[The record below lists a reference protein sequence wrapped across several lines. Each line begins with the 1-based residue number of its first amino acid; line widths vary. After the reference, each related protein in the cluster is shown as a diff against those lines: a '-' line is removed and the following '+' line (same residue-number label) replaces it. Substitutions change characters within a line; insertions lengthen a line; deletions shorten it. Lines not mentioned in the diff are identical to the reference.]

1 MLYLRW
7 IRLFLSYATFVLLS
21 ISVFNYELSIYLL
34 RQAKGQLHV
43 LRLRESFED
52 FKAKNKLSEH
62 QLANLALVEHIKVY
76 SVDSLGYK
84 PTENFTNIYD
94 QHGQPILWVVTASEK
109 YSLKAVEWDFPV
121 IGSVS
126 YKGFFKEELVLKEK
140 YKLQAQGYD
149 VGLRSVSAWSTLGWF
164 KDPLLSTHLNKTK
177 GSFCN
182 LLFHELFHA
191 TFYEA
196 GRINDNE
203 NLANFIAH
211 KATIQFLKNDT
222 ISLKQYLSDHTEW
235 EKLVQFLHLNTKAY
249 GSELTSISTKENRLI
264 LKQKQLYFLIKK
276 LKNAGIKKE
285 RILTGASEEILLEQ
299 NAYFIDYMQYNSQQD
314 SLEIA
319 FNKFYKGS
327 LKNMVQSLAP

>member
-7 IRLFLSYATFVLLS
+7 IRLFLSYVTFILLG
-21 ISVFNYELSIYLL
+21 IAVFNYELSIYLL
-34 RQAKGQLHV
+34 RQGKGQLHI
-43 LRLRESFED
+43 LRSRESFES
-52 FKAKNKLSEH
+52 FKTRNELNER
-62 QLANLALVEHIKVY
+62 QLANLALVELIKKY

-84 PTENFTNIYD
+84 PTENFTSIYD
-94 QHGQPILWVVTASEK
+94 QEQKPILWVVTASEK
-109 YSLKAVEWDFPV
+109 YSLNPVEWNFPV

-126 YKGFFKEELVLKEK
+126 YKGFFTEELVLKEK

-149 VGLRSVSAWSTLGWF
+149 VGVRSVSAWSTLGWF
-164 KDPLLSTHLNKTK
+164 KDPLLSFHLNKTK

-222 ISLKQYLSDHTEW
+222 VSLREYLNDHHEW
-235 EKLVQFLHLNTKAY
+235 EKLVQFLHVNTKVY
-249 GSELTSISTKENRLI
+249 GSELTSISSKENRLI

-285 RILTGASEEILLEQ
+285 RILTSASEEILLEQ